1 MKPKNVLFC
10 LVFFFLLSGLFY
22 QKGFAEEKQRDS
34 DLDLKV
40 KRFLKEHKNQWYRMN
55 VPESDGKVLYNLVI
69 KNNYKKAL
77 EIGTSIGHS
86 AIWTAWALS
95 KTGGKLITIEI
106 DEPTYKTALKNFK
119 EAGLSDYIDARLADA
134 HDLVPKLKGPFDF
147 VFCDADKGWYKNY
160 FVAVMPKLVIG
171 GCYTAHNVSR
181 GRRRR
186 NRGRNRNRSRGVIRA
201 FLDYVES
208 LPNFKTSIVNS
219 SYSGISVSYKK
230 AREEKKDKRKNI
242 ISQST
247 ND

>member
-1 MKPKNVLFC
+1 
-10 LVFFFLLSGLFY
+10 
-22 QKGFAEEKQRDS
+22 
-34 DLDLKV
+34 
-40 KRFLKEHKNQWYRMN
+40 MN
-55 VPESDGKVLYNLVI
+55 VPESDGKVLYDLVI

-77 EIGTSIGHS
+77 EIGTSTGHS
-86 AIWTAWALS
+86 TIWIAWALS

-106 DEPTYKTALKNFK
+106 DKPTYKTALKNFK

-160 FVAVMPKLVIG
+160 FVAVIPKLVKG

-181 GRRRR
+181 RRRW
-186 NRGRNRNRSRGVIRA
+186 RSGSGVGA

-208 LPNFKTSIVNS
+208 LPNFETTIVNS

-230 AREEKKDKRKNI
+230 GKK
-242 ISQST
+242 
-247 ND
+247 